1 MARLRTSGENLF
13 VVLIIMAP
21 LSQKLEP
28 PANPVR
34 FNELWSDVLTTCH
47 AHNKPNPSTSHGAD
61 NETLDFLRSAT

>member
-34 FNELWSDVLTTCH
+34 FS
-47 AHNKPNPSTSHGAD
+47 STSY
-61 NETLDFLRSAT
+61 LKLSRQR